1 MECQKVK
8 FKANCSKNW
17 AKSIKILI
25 CKLYLLLVVF
35 TKPLK
40 ILPAK
45 GTRPNKKYKYKC
57 TLIKSDSKEC
67 KTTFWSAE
75 K

>member
-1 MECQKVK
+1 MQAVTL
-8 FKANCSKNW
+8 AGS
-17 AKSIKILI
+17 
-25 CKLYLLLVVF
+25 LYL
-35 TKPLK
+35 KPLK
-40 ILPAK
+40 ILPAR

-57 TLIKSDSKEC
+57 TLVKSDSKEC